1 MSNITNGKK
10 MAIIKLFL
18 NLRTIQKER
27 SEKHNWKEITVGDNS
42 FLQQGGI
49 QEKKI
54 NADRKYYYNVITEE
68 IKYERPEIMKTTYQE
83 YESIERITETQ
94 IISFIENL
102 NFDELK
108 AISKTIEDEI
118 DQLENTTKK
127 EKKFVEQLKTLK
139 RALQAEEREEQ
150 RIREI
155 SQTQDDDSGKEKEK
169 PTTIYFQKSNNKIG
183 INRKLKPGDV
193 WESLS
198 FNIFHEKK
206 WQKVFI
212 EPLSKTAVK
221 MVNEGHI
228 RLRNKKAI
236 SNELD
241 IDREIKSNLQIVQ
254 QKMYKLNTQTKDG
267 ARRLQNIRAIIWA
280 EMQRILKPGAK
291 IKLGKGTE
299 RDISNKVAELLG
311 GWHWE
316 LFKKQNRFKKQE
328 LLQLKRMINVVN
340 PELLIDK
347 DARTQDIL
355 EIEKGFQISMT
366 EVADDRHRGRPRT
379 TTRVEMDPPIDLGK
393 IRTTILSNPKSSAS
407 NSTSKILN
415 EEELFER
422 NFKKANLR
430 VDMTFPY
437 FDAQTSEF
445 EEYVT
450 ILGREYNTEAKEW
463 NVQLE
468 TIYGILKRRIY
479 KVVEGM
485 REGKR
490 IEQERVEFMEAV
502 ERYELSKGQRF
513 PLVDDSGRLIRK
525 GKVIGF
531 GWFEGRW
538 GVDVQDEDNPKVG
551 VLNKKPRKMNNSRK
565 EGMKKH
571 FSPLLAN
578 ALITDSGQ
586 IPETFPFAYNSDHYE
601 NEAKVVDFEFKDSM
615 SQIVLAKKNGK
626 NFYRGTLDNVIKGI
640 DDGRTERRR
649 RDNVSGQG
657 TKKNPYTLSDD
668 EYDNVSGQGTKN
680 NPYTLSEDEYDNVS
694 GQGTE
699 NNPYTLS
706 DDESDNVSGQGTK
719 NNPYTLSE
727 DEYDNVSEDEYDNV
741 SGQGTKKNPYTLS
754 EDEYDNV
761 SGQGTKNNPYTLS
774 DDEYDNVSG
783 QGTENNPY
791 TLSDDE
797 SDNVSGQ
804 GTKNN
809 PYTLSED
816 EYDNVSED
824 EYDNVS
830 GQGTK
835 KNPYTLSEDEYDNVS
850 GQGTKNNPYTLSDDE
865 YDNVSGQ
872 GTKNNAITDLE
883 QLVGFN
889 PVGKFIDVSVHAV
902 GGLIGQAAPNIQTIT
917 AIEYAGVQD
926 DNKHKFKIFTQSR
939 PNPGNIIN
947 QDFTYTTEETVRRV
961 KWGTQFRRGQGTKNN
976 PYTLSDDE
984 YDNVS
989 GQGTKNNPY
998 TLSDDE
1004 SDNVSGQ
1011 GTKNNP
1017 YTLSEDE
1024 YDNVSEDEY
1033 DNVSE
1038 DEYDN
1043 VSGQGTKKNPYT
1055 LSEDEYDNVS
1065 GQGTKNNPYTLSED
1079 EYDNVSEDEYDNV
1092 SGQGTRN
1099 NPYTLSEDEY
1109 DNVSEDESDNV
1120 SGQGTKKNPYTL
1132 SEDESDNVS
1141 PVSGRIAYDDDYV
1154 EDITDQELQ
1163 RRQDQRDERIANA
1176 PYVSGSDGDGAN
1188 PIEHSYNDIAPNVP
1202 LLTDDDD
1209 YVEDITDQEL
1219 QRRQAQRDER
1229 IANETVDLVSEDGN
1243 VLDQFYRNIQ
1253 GQGLQALTFEKPAT
1267 NKKFIMYIGR
1277 LTRFRGKT
1285 GVISYRR
1292 LVKYKKPKRPFFVQW
1307 LTEEHKTRIQFKVT
1321 WDNAQLRDSE
1331 KSQFNKEEFD
1341 YLMAHLK
1348 DEMKE
1353 IDEYSIERSYS
1364 ENQLIPIDELNFQ
1377 KEMYNKDTST
1387 LVVAEASAS
1396 KPGLSPAS
1404 IPSGELSAMLAE
1416 LSSMD
1421 NTESEYAS
1429 QSEYASESEV
1439 EEPLETGW
1447 KSDDFASSDFAS
1459 ESGDNSSELSN

>member
-680 NPYTLSEDEYDNVS
+680 N
-694 GQGTE
+694 
-699 NNPYTLS
+699 
-706 DDESDNVSGQGTK
+706 
-719 NNPYTLSE
+719 
-727 DEYDNVSEDEYDNV
+727 
-741 SGQGTKKNPYTLS
+741 
-754 EDEYDNV
+754 
-761 SGQGTKNNPYTLS
+761 
-774 DDEYDNVSG
+774 
-783 QGTENNPY
+783 
-791 TLSDDE
+791 
-797 SDNVSGQ
+797 
-804 GTKNN
+804 
-809 PYTLSED
+809 
-816 EYDNVSED
+816 
-824 EYDNVS
+824 
-830 GQGTK
+830 
-835 KNPYTLSEDEYDNVS
+835 
-850 GQGTKNNPYTLSDDE
+850 
-865 YDNVSGQ
+865 
-872 GTKNNAITDLE
+872 AITDLE